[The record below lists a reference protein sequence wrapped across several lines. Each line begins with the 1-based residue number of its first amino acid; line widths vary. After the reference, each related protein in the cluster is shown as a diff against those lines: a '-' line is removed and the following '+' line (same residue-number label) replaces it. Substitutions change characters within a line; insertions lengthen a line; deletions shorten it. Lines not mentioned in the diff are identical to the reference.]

1 MKDAGMRRVALLVA
15 VLAGFITPF
24 DHSAVNIALPTI
36 GTEFAMDAVALSW
49 VSTAYLLASA
59 IFLVPLGRYADIHGR
74 KKVFVSGLS
83 IFTVAS
89 LLLIFSPSSIALIVL
104 RVLQGMG
111 AAMIF
116 GTGVAILTSVFP
128 PGERGRVLGLY
139 TTAVY
144 VGLSA
149 GPFLGGLITQ
159 YVGWRGIFLV
169 NVPLGVLTVALVY
182 WKLTGEWAEAKGE
195 PFDLA
200 GSVIYGLSLASLL
213 FGFTLLPE
221 IGGIALAAAGAV
233 GLLLFFAVEARQESP
248 ILHVSLFLR
257 NRVFAFSNLA
267 ALINYSATFAVTF
280 FLSLYL
286 QYIGGFTPQTA
297 GLILVS
303 QPLVMATLSPYA
315 GRLSDRVEPRIV
327 SSAGMAVIAVGL
339 FLLTF
344 LNPATPLLYLVGCLV
359 LLGLGFAFFSSPNT
373 NAIMS
378 SVEKRFYSVASGTLG
393 TMRLLG
399 QMLSMAIAVLIF
411 AVYLGRVQITPELS
425 AQFIMGVHTAFAIF
439 TVLCIVGVFFSSVRG
454 AVR

>member
-1 MKDAGMRRVALLVA
+1 MNDTGMRGVALLVA

-83 IFTVAS
+83 IFTAAS
-89 LLLIFSPSSIALIVL
+89 LLLIFSPSSIVLIVL

-149 GPFLGGLITQ
+149 GPFLGGLVTQ

-169 NVPLGVLTVALVY
+169 NVPLGILTVALVH
-182 WKLTGEWAEAKGE
+182 WRLAGEWAEARGE

-213 FGFTLLPE
+213 SGFTLLPE
-221 IGGIALAAAGAV
+221 IGGIALAAAGTA
-233 GLLLFFAVEARQESP
+233 GLLLFFAVEARQKSP
-248 ILHVSLFLR
+248 VLHVNLFLR

-315 GRLSDRVEPRIV
+315 GRLSDRVEPRII

-344 LNPATPLLYLVGCLV
+344 LNPDTPLPYLVGCLV

-425 AQFIMGVHTAFAIF
+425 AQFLMVVHTAFAVF
-439 TVLCIVGVFFSSVRG
+439 TVLCIFGVVFSSVRG

>member
-1 MKDAGMRRVALLVA
+1 MNDTGMRGVALLVA

-83 IFTVAS
+83 IFTAAS
-89 LLLIFSPSSIALIVL
+89 LLLIFSPSSIVLIVL

-149 GPFLGGLITQ
+149 GPFLGGLVTQ

-169 NVPLGVLTVALVY
+169 NVPLGILTVALVH
-182 WKLTGEWAEAKGE
+182 WRLAGEWAEARGE

-213 FGFTLLPE
+213 SGFTLLPE
-221 IGGIALAAAGAV
+221 IGGIALAAAGTA
-233 GLLLFFAVEARQESP
+233 GLLLFFAVEARQKSP
-248 ILHVSLFLR
+248 VLHVNLFLR

-344 LNPATPLLYLVGCLV
+344 LNPDTPLLYLVGCLV

-425 AQFIMGVHTAFAIF
+425 AQFLMVVHTAFAVF
-439 TVLCIVGVFFSSVRG
+439 TVLCIFGVVFSSVRG